1 MGDGE
6 QRQRDVE
13 VRILDEHIPKLML
26 GTSNSASRSIVSRQ
40 VPMLFKSKIS
50 IGQCLNMFDCC
61 STHMMYIYL
70 ILYIYIH
77 MHIYTLNRMYFP
89 QLVQTTTPFVSW
101 PSLDADLHSPAVG
114 RRYRARTRRQRRL
127 KAQLFIELGKAT
139 GWGYH
144 SNKTSNHDN

>member
-40 VPMLFKSKIS
+40 VPMLFKSKIL
-50 IGQCLNMFDCC
+50 IDQCLNMFDCC

-70 ILYIYIH
+70 ILFIYIYTYAHIH
-77 MHIYTLNRMYFP
+77 VEQNVFP
-89 QLVQTTTPFVSW
+89 PTGSNHNPIRFMALPGRRSPLTSRRTQVSG
-101 PSLDADLHSPAVG
+101 SDKEAKEAEGPAVH
-114 RRYRARTRRQRRL
+114 RAG
-127 KAQLFIELGKAT
+127 E
-139 GWGYH
+139 
-144 SNKTSNHDN
+144 SNWMGISF